1 MNKSLLTVGM
11 CVAFLQMNA
20 QTDTLNTV
28 QVEAEKIINPSK
40 TSKTL
45 NFTEGQM
52 NELSQRSVA
61 DLLARA
67 SSVYIKSYG
76 LGALA
81 TPSVRG
87 TGASQTQVFW
97 NGVNINSP
105 TLGQSDL
112 ALLPNIFFNQA
123 QLHLGSTSTVDG
135 SGGIGGSIRLNNE
148 THYKNGERVMFVQE
162 FGSFGLNTTGL
173 NIGVGNG
180 KVQSNTT
187 FYKGEAKNDYM
198 YTDLSVP
205 EKPRVRQTNNALN
218 QIGLGQDVSYKF
230 NRNEIEFKS
239 LVFSSF
245 RELPSGYGFVNDATQ
260 TDKSQKFLLAFN
272 RLQNKS
278 SHTLK
283 VALVNDDMVYN
294 SPSWNYTSSYVTQ
307 SLSSIYNGV
316 YHFNNFKLKTFLLNQ
331 SDRAES
337 DEFSE
342 LKIRNKSAAYIMA
355 EHQVTDNVL
364 YHVSIRQEYI
374 DEVVAPIA
382 PSVGVKYSIKEAHH
396 IALNAAK
403 TFRAPSL
410 NDLYWNWGG
419 NPDLL
424 PENAYTTE
432 LNYNFTKKK
441 FNYTATVFYSM
452 VDNWIQWAPTEF
464 GFWIP
469 QNIKTVRNMGFESH
483 LNAPVYSTPTTKL
496 DVNVNYTYVQ
506 STNMSSAMADDIAV
520 GKQLIYVP
528 NHTFNVNAMLAYKKF
543 TFNYFQTLTSKVYTD
558 ALNENHI
565 AGFIPADAS
574 LYYTFKTVSAG
585 VRVQNI
591 FNEQYQVIQGY
602 PMPGRN
608 VQVLVRFLLD
618 K

>member
-11 CVAFLQMNA
+11 CIAFLQMNA
-20 QTDTLNTV
+20 QTDTLKSV

-40 TSKTL
+40 TSKKL
-45 NFTEGQM
+45 HFTEGQM

-135 SGGIGGSIRLNNE
+135 SGGVGGSIRLNNE
-148 THYKNGERVMFVQE
+148 TTYKNGERIMFVQE

-173 NIGVGNG
+173 KIGVGNG
-180 KVQSNTT
+180 KMQSNTT

-205 EKPRVRQTNNALN
+205 EKPKVQQTNNSLN
-218 QIGLGQDVSYKF
+218 QIGLGQDVSFKF

-239 LVFSSF
+239 LLFSSF
-245 RELPSGYGFVNDATQ
+245 RELPSGYGFVNDARQ

-283 VALVNDDMVYN
+283 VAFINDDMVYE

-316 YHFNNFKLKTFLLNQ
+316 YHFNNFKIKTLLLNQ

-342 LKIRNKSAAYIMA
+342 LKIRNKSAAYVMA
-355 EHQVTDNVL
+355 EHQVTDNLL

-382 PSVGVKYSIKEAHH
+382 PSVGVKYSLTEQQYIS
-396 IALNAAK
+396 LNAAK

-432 LNYNFTKKK
+432 LSYNLNKKK
-441 FNYTATVFYSM
+441 LNYTATVFYSI

-469 QNIKTVRNMGFESH
+469 QNIKTVRNMGFETH
-483 LNAPVYSTPTTKL
+483 INAPIYSTPTTKL
-496 DVNVNYTYVQ
+496 DVNINYTYVQ
-506 STNMSSAMADDIAV
+506 STSMASAIADDVSV

-528 NHTFNVNAMLAYKKF
+528 NHTFNINALFAYKKI

-558 ALNENHI
+558 ALNENHVS
-565 AGFIPADAS
+565 GFIPADAS
-574 LYYTFKTVSAG
+574 IYYTFNTISAG

-591 FNEQYQVIQGY
+591 FNEQYQIIQGY

-608 VQVLVRFLLD
+608 FQVLVRFLLD